1 MAMNTKAQRIEE
13 SWDRIKPK
21 SWGKGTHRRKR
32 EALYDLLDNDELP
45 ERMIAG
51 VFTGTRSGEFILI
64 DGVVVATN
72 KRVLAVDRG
81 MLGKEQVHQIDY
93 KDIRDIYHNKN
104 DVIVSGPTLGTYKI
118 TTIGEDNLQQPFINC
133 VLGYIDQTVRQ
144 REVVKNRKD

>member
-32 EALYDLLDNDELP
+32 EALYDLLHDDELP

-51 VFTGTRSGEFILI
+51 VFTGTQSGEFILI

-81 MLGKEQVHQIDY
+81 MLGKEQVHQI
-93 KDIRDIYHNKN
+93 
-104 DVIVSGPTLGTYKI
+104 GL
-118 TTIGEDNLQQPFINC
+118 
-133 VLGYIDQTVRQ
+133 
-144 REVVKNRKD
+144 